1 MQVEKEIIK
10 KYSNGEVTI
19 VWKPSACIHSTLCW
33 KGEAGLP
40 DVFNPRIKPWINP
53 NGASSEKIVAQVKK
67 CPSGALSYFYNEV
80 EEKKDEVVT
89 EIKIEAVLNGPLLV
103 YGNVLVKD
111 SKGNEAQRN
120 NVTALCRCGKSE
132 NKPYCD
138 GNHIKH
144 NFEG

>member
-1 MQVEKEIIK
+1 MEREIIK

-19 VWKPSACIHSTLCW
+19 VWKPSTCIHSTLCW

-40 DVFNPRIKPWINP
+40 EVFNPRVKPWIKP
-53 NGASSEKIVAQVKK
+53 EGASTEKIVEHVKK
-67 CPSGALSYFYNEV
+67 CPSGALSFFYNEQA
-80 EEKKDEVVT
+80 EIKSELNT

-103 YGNVLVKD
+103 YGNILVKD
-111 SKGNEAQRN
+111 SKGKETKRS

>member
-1 MQVEKEIIK
+1 MEKDLTK

-33 KGEAGLP
+33 KGELGLP
-40 DVFNPRIKPWINP
+40 EVFNPRVKPWIKP
-53 NGASSEKIVAQVKK
+53 AGASSEKIIDAVKR
-67 CPSGALSYFYNEV
+67 CPSGALSFYYNE
-80 EEKKDEVVT
+80 EQEVKPEVSA
-89 EIKIEAVLNGPLLV
+89 EIKIEAVPNGPLLV
-103 YGNVLVKD
+103 YGNILVKD
-111 SKGNEAQRN
+111 SKGNEMKRN